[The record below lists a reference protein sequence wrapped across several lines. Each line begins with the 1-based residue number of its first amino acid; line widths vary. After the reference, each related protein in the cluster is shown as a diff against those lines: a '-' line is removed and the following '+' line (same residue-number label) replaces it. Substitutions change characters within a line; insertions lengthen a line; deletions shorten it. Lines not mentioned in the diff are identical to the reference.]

1 VIAGLPVAVTAIP
14 LGVAFGIILERA
26 GLGDPRVIHGQMRG
40 TDFTVVTVMFACIVV
55 AMLGVAWLGAAGLI
69 DPTTIAMPPTDAP
82 AQVLG
87 ALIFGAG
94 FGIAALCPGTACVAA
109 SSGRRDGL
117 AAVAGMLIGTAL
129 TAAVWPLVG
138 LSAAAAPREGAT
150 LAGDLHVPLWVVVC
164 AVTAFWMVA
173 EMIARR
179 VRDGVHGRWWQP
191 RTPEIVTLTLALA
204 FPLASRGAVT
214 PATVGTIATEIAR
227 ERDHVDPLDLAEWIR
242 AGKTGLRV
250 IDVREGVDS
259 SAYVIPGAETMPL
272 GRLGELQVAPDD
284 DLVLYSDGGTHAA
297 QAWVLL
303 RARGLHNV
311 RVLKDGLA
319 AWEDE
324 VLSPSPPAVQDDSA
338 QARFKRARALSQ
350 WFGGH
355 PLLEPRDATRSRRR
369 KTC

>member
-1 VIAGLPVAVTAIP
+1 MGGLPVAVTAIP
-14 LGVAFGIILERA
+14 LGVVFGVILERA

-55 AMLGVAWLGAAGLI
+55 AMLGVAWLGAAGVI
-69 DPTTIAMPPTDAP
+69 DSTTIAMPPTDVP

-87 ALIFGAG
+87 AVIFGAG

-129 TAAVWPLVG
+129 TAALWPLVG

-150 LAGDLHVPLWVVVC
+150 LAGDLHVPLWAVVC
-164 AVTAFWMVA
+164 AVTALWALA

-179 VRDGVHGRWWQP
+179 VRDGAQGRWWRP
-191 RTPEIVTLTLALA
+191 RTPETVTLTLALA

-214 PATVGTIATEIAR
+214 PATVGTIAAEISR
-227 ERDHVDPLDLAEWIR
+227 EQDHVDPLDLAEWIR
-242 AGKTGLRV
+242 SRKAGLRV
-250 IDVREGVDS
+250 IDVREGLDT
-259 SAYVIPGAETMPL
+259 SAYLIPGAESVPL
-272 GRLGELQVAPDD
+272 DRLGDLRVAPDD
-284 DLVLYSDGGTHAA
+284 QVVLYSDGGAHAA

-303 RARGLHNV
+303 RARGLRNV
-311 RVLKDGLA
+311 KVLKDGLA

-324 VLSPSPPAVQDDSA
+324 VLSPSPPTVQADSA
-338 QARFKRARALSQ
+338 QVRFKRARELSL

-355 PLLEPRDATRSRRR
+355 PLLEPRESSRSRRR
-369 KTC
+369 RTC